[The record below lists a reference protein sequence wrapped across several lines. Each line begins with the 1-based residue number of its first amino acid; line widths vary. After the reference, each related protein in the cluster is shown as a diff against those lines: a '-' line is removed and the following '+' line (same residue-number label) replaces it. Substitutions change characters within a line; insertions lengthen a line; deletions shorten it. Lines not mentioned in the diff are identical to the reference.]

1 MGADRPKQYLPLYR
15 AAQREVSVIEETVN
29 TLLQCKRIASVLVV
43 VAPLDTHAALALGE
57 LLNQSNGRL
66 KLLFEGGATRRDTVL
81 AGCRYLQRENQNTHA
96 WALVHDAARPGVS
109 AQQVTSMIANLVG
122 DPVGGLLALA
132 ATDTLKLASDDGK
145 TVLRTEDRARYWHAQ
160 TPQMFRLDVIAKAL
174 AVNDETTDEASA
186 IEAIG
191 LKPKLIEGSRH
202 NFKITTTEDLELMRA
217 LKEDKMTS
225 NSMSVAD
232 AVARLRVGQGYD
244 SHALVP
250 GRKLMLGGIHI
261 PFDKG
266 LLGHSDADALLH
278 AVTDALLGA
287 TGSGDI
293 GRCFPDTDTQ
303 FQDADSAVLLA
314 HVFERLTGD
323 GWALA
328 NVDATIIAQAPKLE
342 PYMKL
347 MVARVA
353 EILQCDISQ
362 VNIKAKTNERLG
374 HLGRGEAIAVHAV
387 AMMVKT

>member
-1 MGADRPKQYLPLYR
+1 MGADRPKQYLSLYR
-15 AAQREVSVIEETVN
+15 AGQREVSVIEETVN
-29 TLLQCKRIASVLVV
+29 TLLQCRQIASVVVV
-43 VAPLDTHAALALGE
+43 VAPLDTYAALALGE
-57 LLNQSNGRL
+57 LLDQANGRL
-66 KLLFEGGATRRDTVL
+66 TLLFEGGATRRDTVL
-81 AGCRYLQRENQNTHA
+81 AGCRYLQRNSENTNA
-96 WALVHDAARPGVS
+96 WALVHDAARPGLRVE
-109 AQQVTSMIANLVG
+109 QVATLVASLVN

-132 ATDTLKLASDDGK
+132 ATDTLKLATDDGK

-160 TPQMFRLDVIAKAL
+160 TPQMFRLDVLSKAL
-174 AVNDETTDEASA
+174 ALSDEMTDEASA
-186 IEAIG
+186 LEAIG
-191 LKPKLIEGSRH
+191 LKPRLIEGSRH
-202 NFKITTTEDLELMRA
+202 NFKITTADDLELMRA
-217 LKEDKMTS
+217 FKKDNMTPNNLS
-225 NSMSVAD
+225 LTD

-287 TGSGDI
+287 TGCGDI

-303 FQDADSAVLLA
+303 FQDADSAILLKQ
-314 HVFERLTGD
+314 VFERLKGD
-323 GWALA
+323 GWQLA

-342 PYMKL
+342 PFMKL
-347 MVARVA
+347 MVTRVA
-353 EILQCDISQ
+353 EILQCDVSQ

-387 AMMVKT
+387 AMMVKA